1 MKGKTIVFDG
11 NGAIAGRLATRVAKA
26 ALSGSD
32 VIVVN
37 SEKAVISGPPART
50 VAVWKSRRTMRVKS
64 NPELSPKWPRSPD
77 RLLKRMIKGM
87 LPLRRRGKET
97 AEQIKCYIGI
107 PEDVKEKPEVA
118 EKNVSELPGKF
129 ITILD
134 LSKALGWNTKVK
146 L

>member
-26 ALSGSD
+26 ALTGSE

-37 SEKAVISGPPART
+37 SEKIVISGPAERT

-77 RLLKRMIKGM
+77 RLFKRIVKGM
-87 LPLRRRGKET
+87 LPLARRGKET
-97 AEQIKCYIGI
+97 AEHVKCYIGI
-107 PEDVKEKPEVA
+107 PADVKDKPEVA
-118 EKNVSELPGKF
+118 EKNVKQLPGKF
-129 ITILD
+129 ITLLE